1 MKIQTFAGVL
11 LLFCSIAWTAENAGH
26 EIIVY
31 KDPNCGCC
39 SDWATYLRDNN
50 FTVTEVNV
58 DDISLYKSKYNVPAN
73 ASSCH
78 TAVIQAYVIEGH
90 VPVEDILRLL
100 QEKTDI
106 TGLSVPGMP
115 LGSPGM
121 EMGDRSQAYD
131 VLAINKDGSTSIY
144 NSYEE
149 K

>member
-1 MKIQTFAGVL
+1 MKTLSLAGIL
-11 LLFCSIAWTAENAGH
+11 LLFCSISWAAENTGPEA
-26 EIIVY
+26 IVY

-39 SDWATYLRDNN
+39 SSWVAYLRDNN

-58 DDISLYKSKYNVPAN
+58 DDISMYKSKYNVPAN
-73 ASSCH
+73 VSACH
-78 TAVIQAYVIEGH
+78 TAIVQDYVIEGH

-106 TGLSVPGMP
+106 TGLAVPGMP
-115 LGSPGM
+115 LGAPGM
-121 EMGDRSQAYD
+121 EAGGRSQAYD
-131 VLAINKDGSTSIY
+131 VIAINKDGSTSTY